1 MEDKI
6 LKILKIKIDAIKRN
20 IDNLNYLNGELE
32 RNNTDL
38 EYIDEKLD
46 LFKDNDIL
54 NFDNISKDEFDKIL
68 LMINSNVSDIF
79 KDKTCNYDGIIYI
92 IEGIRKSISLELTDD
107 QTKAIGAFVLGM
119 KEKKVN
125 LLETINNLSESKNRL
140 PETDLTILTNN
151 LDEYND
157 IVSKFE
163 NKLYLTEIDELSE
176 ALNFANIQ
184 VDEKADIFEYILK
197 YN

>member
-54 NFDNISKDEFDKIL
+54 NFDNI
-68 LMINSNVSDIF
+68 
-79 KDKTCNYDGIIYI
+79 
-92 IEGIRKSISLELTDD
+92 
-107 QTKAIGAFVLGM
+107 
-119 KEKKVN
+119 
-125 LLETINNLSESKNRL
+125 
-140 PETDLTILTNN
+140 
-151 LDEYND
+151 
-157 IVSKFE
+157 
-163 NKLYLTEIDELSE
+163 
-176 ALNFANIQ
+176 
-184 VDEKADIFEYILK
+184 
-197 YN
+197 